1 MAGSPGAVAL
11 RFWEVVA
18 LWLDPAPWLP
28 SAGGWAS
35 TLLSMSAV
43 TVPGKKFD
51 ALFTMI
57 WYTVS
62 VAMMA
67 IARACHWYSG
77 VFATKL

>member
-1 MAGSPGAVAL
+1 VAESLETVAV
-11 RFWEVVA
+11 RFFEVVV
-18 LWLDPAPWLP
+18 LRLDPAPGLP
-28 SAGGWAS
+28 AVVVRAS
-35 TLLSMSAV
+35 TMLSMSGV

-77 VFATKL
+77 VFATKV